1 MGHRTKGASRCGR
14 CRMQQKLCLC
24 DQIELLETRT
34 RVSLVMHQRERTK
47 PTATGPLAL
56 LALRNSELFLH
67 GVEGVPLSLSHLDR
81 GEYRLLV
88 LFPAADARE
97 LTRELVL
104 EDSRPVNLI
113 VPDGGWRQAS
123 RAARRIP
130 GLESVEKVTLPMGRP
145 TQWGLRR
152 VTRAGGLATFEAI
165 ARSFGIL
172 EDATIQLRLEKLF
185 LEMVR
190 RQASQMPYVRR
201 NPLPAEQE
209 LAVNFAPCPPA
220 E

>member
-1 MGHRTKGASRCGR
+1 
-14 CRMQQKLCLC
+14 MQQKLCLC
-24 DQIELLETRT
+24 DQIEVLETRT
-34 RVSLVMHQRERTK
+34 RVSLVMHQSERTK

-56 LALRNSELFLH
+56 LALRNSELFVH

-130 GLESVEKVTLPMGRP
+130 GFESVEKITLPMGLP

-152 VTRAGGLATFEAI
+152 QTRVGGLATFEAI
-165 ARSFGIL
+165 ARSLGIL
-172 EDATIQLRLEKLF
+172 EDATTQLRLEQLF
-185 LEMVR
+185 LEMVG
-190 RQASQMPYVRR
+190 RQASQMPYVKRTA
-201 NPLPAEQE
+201 LPAEQE
-209 LAVNFAPCPPA
+209 FAANFGPRSSS